1 MAGDACCLQPQ
12 QTSLSAEN
20 RSCVPLLMHVH
31 KRMLSSVDLG
41 LQASARP
48 NHHDVS
54 QAQAILLQIGKE
66 HSMTYRIP

>member
-1 MAGDACCLQPQ
+1 
-12 QTSLSAEN
+12 
-20 RSCVPLLMHVH
+20 MHVH